1 MATNTLN
8 YPKQIVQIEGKE
20 KITNMYDVYSFNPS
34 DKIESELLIDSTSGV
49 VSVFLPYVLPVRKI
63 IIESPIYD
71 STLEVA
77 YTVTLITT
85 RSVSGVTSTISEN
98 IEGITIK
105 SYPKSYGEYITNLT
119 LQTSSTNPKSIKCK
133 IYGWDD

>member
-8 YPKQIVQIEGKE
+8 YPKQIIQIEGKE

-34 DKIESELLIDSTSGV
+34 DKVESELLIDNTSGV

-71 STLEVA
+71 STLEIN
-77 YTVTLITT
+77 YTITLITT
-85 RSVSGVTSTISEN
+85 LSISGTTSTISEN

-105 SYPKSYGEYITNLT
+105 SYPESFGQNITNIT
-119 LQTSSTNPKSIKCK
+119 LQTSSSNPKTIKCK
-133 IYGWDD
+133 IYGWNG